1 LDTSTTLMNY
11 SPSSHDEGERVKLQ
25 CIAVEIVDDLVAED
39 KESFTLSLT
48 NNDNIL
54 TLYSSSTVV
63 ISDDDA
69 GTCIQCTLS

>member
-1 LDTSTTLMNY
+1 MDTSTTLMNY
-11 SPSSHDEGERVKLQ
+11 SPSSHDEAEHVKLH
-25 CIAVEIVDDLVAED
+25 CIAVEVVDDLVAED

-48 NNDNIL
+48 NTENFV

-69 GTCIQCTLS
+69 GMCTLI

>member
-1 LDTSTTLMNY
+1 MNY
-11 SPSSHDEGERVKLQ
+11 SPSSHDEGELVKLQ

-48 NNDNIL
+48 NTDNIL